1 METQLKDIIS
11 LYIKIPADQINTN
24 TIIDRTAVSSSIIL
38 HRMYAHL
45 AKENFGVA
53 DYWDIKNFG
62 SLQKIIHGHSGSAVK
77 HTLPNEEL
85 ATENSSAREDNQPSI
100 GIDIEQISNMPIVG
114 DYREDE
120 FYRMNFTP
128 VEIAYCILQPSPAA
142 SFAGLFAAKEA
153 IVKAN
158 KLFSNKPFNAIYI
171 DHLPN
176 GKPIHPLF
184 KLSISHSND
193 IAIAVAV
200 ALPDI
205 PFSNAA
211 NISQPHSSSNNS
223 LLYLLAFAA
232 LFISVLALFLHFL
245 SN

>member
-1 METQLKDIIS
+1 MEAQVKDIIS

-38 HRMYAHL
+38 HRMYVHL
-45 AKENFGVA
+45 AKENFAVA
-53 DYWDIKNFG
+53 DYWDIKDFG
-62 SLQKIIHGHSGSAVK
+62 SLQKRIDGQAGSTTIHAIA
-77 HTLPNEEL
+77 NDEL
-85 ATENSSAREDNQPSI
+85 ITVNSSAVEDNQPSI
-100 GIDIEQISNMPIVG
+100 GIDIEQINNMPIVN
-114 DYREDE
+114 DYRDDE
-120 FYRMNFTP
+120 FYSMNFTP
-128 VEIAYCILQPSPAA
+128 AEIAYCILQSNPAA

-158 KLFSNKPFNAIYI
+158 KLFLNKPFNSIYI

-193 IAIAVAV
+193 VAIAVAV
-200 ALPDI
+200 ALPGI
-205 PFSNAA
+205 PLLPTA

-223 LLYLLAFAA
+223 LLYFLAFAA
-232 LFISVLALFLHFL
+232 LFISVLALVLHFFGK
-245 SN
+245 